1 MPTLHVQEKANKSVC
16 KPKADSEV
24 RAIPPNGF
32 GARDPKIIY
41 PPALSGISLFKGGK
55 RLLCPVGHLLYERR
69 QFRKASSFRGGG
81 TQCGRS
87 QKSPGRTM
95 FAPTV
100 CLSSRYKCNHTNK
113 KSGQF
118 CAVRFLFKK
127 SLDFRFRLF
136 RCIRRHNVPDFEPE
150 GRAFAQL
157 AVYAVVVVVHLQ
169 NLFDDGQPQSRSH
182 HFTLVVL

>member
-1 MPTLHVQEKANKSVC
+1 MSPLKRGMSAL
-16 KPKADSEV
+16 AD
-24 RAIPPNGF
+24 RGIIPPNAPH
-32 GARDPKIIY
+32 GA
-41 PPALSGISLFKGGK
+41 STSLFKGGK

-100 CLSSRYKCNHTNK
+100 CLLSRYKCNHTNK

>member
-1 MPTLHVQEKANKSVC
+1 MKTPKTTCTRETQKAYT
-16 KPKADSEV
+16 
-24 RAIPPNGF
+24 
-32 GARDPKIIY
+32 ARTGKGKQKRLQ
-41 PPALSGISLFKGGK
+41 AKGGQRGTSDSAERVWGVRPK
-55 RLLCPVGHLLYERR
+55 DNISPCPVGHLLYERR